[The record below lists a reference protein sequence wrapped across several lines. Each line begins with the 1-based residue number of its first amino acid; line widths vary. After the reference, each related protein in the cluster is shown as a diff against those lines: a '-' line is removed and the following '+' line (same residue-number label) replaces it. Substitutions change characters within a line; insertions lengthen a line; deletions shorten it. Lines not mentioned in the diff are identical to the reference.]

1 MKPLVYRGLILLLL
15 LCVIRTG
22 SSSATSRTD
31 NEEKEL
37 FLTAHISNDKP
48 FTGEAV
54 ELTYTLSFTG
64 IAPKILDTAEPSQ
77 EGIWVEETTL
87 GKLIPSRPQRIGDT
101 LYRNAVIK
109 QMTLVPLQAGR
120 FSITGYSILCIIPK
134 SLSIDSPPEP
144 DDSLALMAPEVTID
158 VNPLPEPIP
167 SGFSGAVGILDV
179 TASADR
185 DTIHAGKTLRLTGT
199 LTGTGNFKT
208 FPALP
213 WSLPEGFSVLETIAE
228 PTSADSPER
237 LTKTIVLK
245 ADKPGTFTFSP
256 LSFTSFD
263 PERKTYVTVESNK
276 LTLAILPETA
286 EKTAKAPDAAAST
299 TQDKSPERNVPA
311 VFYNPLFT
319 LSFIVVVVLL
329 YLLLKRRSII
339 GKSNPKPAHS
349 PQELREQLS
358 AILKQGYGFDVQG
371 LTRKELTQAM
381 EKQGVDDT
389 FLAKLLVLLDELDR
403 LEFAPGE
410 PDAEELEN
418 LRQKCNTLSTT
429 ARSRPS
435 RSERT
440 S

>member
-1 MKPLVYRGLILLLL
+1 MKPVIYRGLIPLLL

-77 EGIWVEETTL
+77 EGIWVEETAL
-87 GKLIPSRPQRIGDT
+87 GKLIPSRPQRIGET

-120 FSITGYSILCIIPK
+120 FSISGYSVLCIIPK
-134 SLSIDSPPEP
+134 SISFDSSPEP
-144 DDSLALMAPEVTID
+144 DDSLALTAPEVTIA
-158 VNPLPEPIP
+158 VNPLPEPKP
-167 SGFSGAVGILDV
+167 SGFSGAVGILDA

-185 DTIHAGKTLRLTGT
+185 DTIQAGNTLRLTGT

-208 FPALP
+208 FPTLP
-213 WSLPEGFSVLETIAE
+213 WSLPEEFSVLETITD
-228 PTSADSPER
+228 PMSVDSPER
-237 LTKTIVLK
+237 SRKTIVLK
-245 ADKPGTFTFSP
+245 ADKPGSFTFSP

-263 PERKTYVTVESNK
+263 PERKTYAAVESNEIT
-276 LTLAILPETA
+276 LTILPETGENA
-286 EKTAKAPDAAAST
+286 EETPDAVTAIA
-299 TQDKSPERNVPA
+299 DEKSSERNVPA
-311 VFYNPLFT
+311 AFLQLLLA
-319 LSFIVVVVLL
+319 LSFILVAALL
-329 YLLLKRRSII
+329 YLLLKKRSII
-339 GKSNPKPAHS
+339 GKSNPKPALS
-349 PQELREQLS
+349 LQELQEQLS
-358 AILKQGYGFDVQG
+358 RILKQSCDFDVQG
-371 LTRKELTQAM
+371 LTRKELKQAM
-381 EKQGVDDT
+381 KNQGIEGA
-389 FLAKLLVLLDELDR
+389 FLEKLLVLLDEFDR

-418 LRQKCNTLSTT
+418 LRQMCTTLSTI
-429 ARSRPS
+429 ACSRPS
-435 RSERT
+435 R
-440 S
+440 